1 MERQRL
7 VVDRLVH
14 LLSVG
19 GAIPVLEKVWEMFRD
34 GQIDASLVR
43 YFAMEVL
50 EIIAP
55 PFSDDLIALFLPLVS
70 DEEIFDKAAQE
81 RFPAAGEFIQHCRQ
95 LAPSTSAVA

>member
-19 GAIPVLEKVWEMFRD
+19 GTIPVLEKVWEMFRD

-43 YFAMEVL
+43 YFAMEVRHKSVVPKISL
-50 EIIAP
+50 ENSGLLI
-55 PFSDDLIALFLPLVS
+55 FSVF
-70 DEEIFDKAAQE
+70 
-81 RFPAAGEFIQHCRQ
+81 
-95 LAPSTSAVA
+95 